1 MEQNY
6 KMVAKTLLGF
16 EELLAKELLKLGA
29 KNIQAGQRMVS
40 FEGDKGFMYKANLAL
55 RTAIKILK
63 PIHTCNVYNQESLY
77 KGVSQVDWTQYMK
90 PEQTFAID
98 SVVSTEHFNNSQ
110 FVTLKAKDAIV
121 DKFRNLFGVRPSISK
136 ENPDIRI
143 NIHIHKEKCTIS
155 LDSSGASLHHRGYR
169 SATNIAPINEV
180 LAAGLIMLSGWEG
193 QCAFLD
199 PMCGSGTILIEA
211 AMIACNV
218 PANIN
223 RESFAFE
230 KWQDFDAELYKTIY
244 DNLLKKI
251 RDAHFP
257 IKGYDKAPSAVLKAL
272 DNVRNANFEEFITVE
287 QKDFFES
294 EKENEHNL
302 HILFNPPYDERLSID
317 TEKFYESIGD
327 TLKKKYTN
335 TNAWIFT
342 GNVDALKSVGLKTS
356 KRIPLL
362 NGSLDARLVK
372 YEMYAGTKK
381 VPKTDNS
388 STEMP
393 EI

>member
-6 KMVAKTLLGF
+6 KMVAKTLFGF

-55 RTAIKILK
+55 RTAIKILM
-63 PIHTCNVYNQESLY
+63 PIHTCSVYNQESLY
-77 KGVSQVDWTQYMK
+77 KGVSQIDWAKYMK
-90 PEQTFAID
+90 PDQTFAID
-98 SVVSTEHFNNSQ
+98 SVVSSEQFNNSQ

-169 SATNIAPINEV
+169 TATNIAPINEV
-180 LAAGLIMLSGWEG
+180 LAAGLIMMSGWEG

-199 PMCGSGTILIEA
+199 PMCGSGTIVIEA

-230 KWQDFDAELYKTIY
+230 KWLDFDAELYKMIY

-257 IKGYDKAPSAVLKAL
+257 IRGFDKAPSAVQKAL
-272 DNVRNANFEEFITVE
+272 DNVLNANLQDFVTIE

-294 EKENEHNL
+294 EKENAHNL

-342 GNVDALKSVGLKTS
+342 GNVNALKSVGLKTS

-362 NGSLDARLVK
+362 NGSLDSRLVL
-372 YEMYAGTKK
+372 YEMYLGTKK
-381 VPKTDNS
+381 EEKKS
-388 STEMP
+388 E
-393 EI
+393 